1 MIELLATAESF
12 EQAKHLID
20 CGVDTIY
27 MGEETYGLRLPYSF
41 SREEQRA
48 VIAYAHAHG
57 REVNVAVN
65 AILHND
71 QIKTV
76 PSYLTFLKENGVD
89 RISVGDTGLIQLLKQ
104 PDYYIPFI
112 YDAETIVTNHRQ
124 VDFWANY
131 GAVGAVAA
139 REVPFEELQKMA
151 KATLPIEVLVYG
163 ATCIHQSKRKLMRNY
178 FNFIEKREDVSRQRD
193 LFLSEPKG
201 DDTHYSIYE
210 DGSGT
215 HIFANNDLNLLP
227 YLGQLAASELT
238 TWKLDG
244 LYCPGRSF
252 VSIAKLFVEAREAI
266 KAGLW
271 SEALGAQLD
280 RALRRFHPAKRGL
293 DTGFFLLKPDQVK

>member
-27 MGEETYGLRLPYSF
+27 IGEETYGLRLPYSF

-48 VIAYAHAHG
+48 VITYAHAHG
-57 REVNVAVN
+57 RKVNVAVN

-124 VDFWANY
+124 VDFWAKY

-151 KATLPIEVLVYG
+151 QATLPIEVLVYG

-178 FNFIEKREDVSRQRD
+178 FNFIEKGKMSVVNE
-193 LFLSEPKG
+193 
-201 DDTHYSIYE
+201 TYS
-210 DGSGT
+210 S
-215 HIFANNDLNLLP
+215 LNQKVMIP
-227 YLGQLAASELT
+227 TIRFTKMAAALISSPIMILT
-238 TWKLDG
+238 
-244 LYCPGRSF
+244 YCPISA
-252 VSIAKLFVEAREAI
+252 S
-266 KAGLW
+266 
-271 SEALGAQLD
+271 
-280 RALRRFHPAKRGL
+280 
-293 DTGFFLLKPDQVK
+293 

>member
-1 MIELLATAESF
+1 MIELLATAKSV

-20 CGVDTIY
+20 SGVDTICI
-27 MGEETYGLRLPYSF
+27 GEETYGLRLPHSF

-48 VIAYAHAHG
+48 VFEYAHAHG
-57 REVNVAVN
+57 RKVNVAVN
-65 AILHND
+65 AILHNE

-89 RISVGDTGLIQLLKQ
+89 RISVGDTGLIQLMKQ

-124 VDFWANY
+124 VDFWAKF

-139 REVPFEELQKMA
+139 REVPFAELQMMA
-151 KATLPIEVLVYG
+151 KAALPIEVLVYG
-163 ATCIHQSKRKLMRNY
+163 ATCIHQSKRKLVRNY
-178 FNFIEKREDVSRQRD
+178 FNFIEIDGDVSRQRD

-210 DGSGT
+210 DCSGT

-227 YLGQLAASELT
+227 YLGQLASTNLT

-244 LYCPGRSF
+244 LYCPGDSF

-266 KAGLW
+266 KADLW
-271 SEALGAQLD
+271 SEALADQLV

-293 DTGFFLLKPDQVK
+293 DTGFFLLDPDQVK